1 MVFKPVPGT
10 CVEDGGRGGLRGVLC
25 GEGGVRGAFVGVG
38 KGMGGKGKGVGRHL
52 WDVGRGREGDWY
64 EVCFVMGVGGGGGGR
79 G

>member
-1 MVFKPVPGT
+1 
-10 CVEDGGRGGLRGVLC
+10 
-25 GEGGVRGAFVGVG
+25 
-38 KGMGGKGKGVGRHL
+38 L